1 MYQLNLQHT
10 QCQSSL
16 SGKAGN
22 QRHASQQMSFGGF
35 SYEMASGLLLQLS
48 FINGFNYEI
57 NIDNKSRTKY
67 PSSEGTEMSR
77 S

>member
-1 MYQLNLQHT
+1 MYQLNLQHI

-16 SGKAGN
+16 NGKAGN
-22 QRHASQQMSFGGF
+22 QHHASQLLSFGGF
-35 SYEMASGLLLQLS
+35 SYEMDSGTLLQLS

-67 PSSEGTEMSR
+67 PSSEDTEMSR